1 MSTICFLCGKE
12 IGLTL
17 RHLGFSPDGKRVD
30 IAFHSACQGEFAKI
44 LIDMFIKDEKYR
56 EKREAMI
63 AKGEWERD

>member
-1 MSTICFLCGKE
+1 
-12 IGLTL
+12 
-17 RHLGFSPDGKRVD
+17 VD

-56 EKREAMI
+56 EKSEAMI